1 MREIKKIKE
10 TMNLF
15 IDQEGYDGFM
25 GRWFNKNDNKMYTFI
40 FSYGGGWEH
49 LSVSLP
55 RKTPSWEVMCRM
67 KDIFWNDDE
76 TCVEYHPAKNQYVN
90 NHPHCLHI
98 WRPVNNDQFFNEPE
112 SKEEDVLA
120 RSICCSSLKVWSLLT
135 LRCSGLSVKL

>member
-25 GRWFNKNDNKMYTFI
+25 GRWLNKNDNKMYTFI

-55 RKTPSWEVMCRM
+55 RKTPSWEV
-67 KDIFWNDDE
+67 
-76 TCVEYHPAKNQYVN
+76 
-90 NHPHCLHI
+90 
-98 WRPVNNDQFFNEPE
+98 
-112 SKEEDVLA
+112 
-120 RSICCSSLKVWSLLT
+120 
-135 LRCSGLSVKL
+135 